1 MPICRGWLRA
11 LGLVAVVLLHLNRR
25 SQQEEEDEMPPA
37 APPIELHWLHWEDE
51 PEDEQQD
58 SSSSSGQSSDKS
70 GVGTNKS
77 GNGTSKSSGETSG
90 TISGSSSVSALTETS
105 SNDELAQKI
114 EYERLK
120 FENLKIQQE
129 LASGKSGAKG
139 AEDSKP
145 GALEK
150 TKTALNDI
158 DLTNPEVQKLMN
170 AKMAEIQELTRAKN
184 LAGQRASLAGGA
196 N

>member
-1 MPICRGWLRA
+1 M
-11 LGLVAVVLLHLNRR
+11 
-25 SQQEEEDEMPPA
+25 
-37 APPIELHWLHWEDE
+37 
-51 PEDEQQD
+51 
-58 SSSSSGQSSDKS
+58 
-70 GVGTNKS
+70 
-77 GNGTSKSSGETSG
+77 
-90 TISGSSSVSALTETS
+90 
-105 SNDELAQKI
+105 AQKI

-145 GALEK
+145 GALETASNGAK
-150 TKTALNDI
+150 GAEDSKPGALETALNGI